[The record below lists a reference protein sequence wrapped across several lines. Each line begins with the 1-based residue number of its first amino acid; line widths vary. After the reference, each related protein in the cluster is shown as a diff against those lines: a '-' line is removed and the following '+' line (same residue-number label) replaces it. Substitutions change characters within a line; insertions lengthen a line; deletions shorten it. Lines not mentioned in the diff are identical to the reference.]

1 MGKTKF
7 VFDNATGTLRPE
19 ANATPKHLVPLES
32 MSQPSQPS
40 KTEEVSIDLKTPKPN
55 VNLDEPIIQFR
66 QNTDYTIFQ
75 VIEERSRKPMMII
88 GGYGL
93 EIKFNI
99 AELRSTERIEQLL
112 GGLTTMFRKMILE
125 QALSKDKS

>member
-7 VFDNATGTLRPE
+7 VFDSTTGTLKPE
-19 ANATPKHLVPLES
+19 SNDVQKEHSTTPQPATTDD
-32 MSQPSQPS
+32 
-40 KTEEVSIDLKTPKPN
+40 TEVVSLDLKTHKPN
-55 VNLDEPIIQFR
+55 VNLNESIIHFR

-75 VIEERSRKPMMII
+75 VVEERTKKPMMII

-112 GGLTTMFRKMILE
+112 GGLTTMFRKLILE
-125 QALSKDKS
+125 QALSKSDR

>member
-19 ANATPKHLVPLES
+19 ANATPKHLVPLD
-32 MSQPSQPS
+32 PVPQPS
-40 KTEEVSIDLKTPKPN
+40 KTEEVSIDLRTPKPN

>member
-19 ANATPKHLVPLES
+19 AIATPKQIVPLNNAPQSDEHS
-32 MSQPSQPS
+32 EI
-40 KTEEVSIDLKTPKPN
+40 KEVSIDLKTPKPN
-55 VNLDEPIIQFR
+55 VKLDEPIIQFR

-112 GGLTTMFRKMILE
+112 GGLTTMFRKLILE
-125 QALSKDKS
+125 QALSMDKS

>member
-7 VFDNATGTLRPE
+7 VFDNKTGTLKPE
-19 ANATPKHLVPLES
+19 ANIASSKQAEEPQLKSSVP
-32 MSQPSQPS
+32 
-40 KTEEVSIDLKTPKPN
+40 EEPQMVGLDLRTHKPN
-55 VNLDEPIIQFR
+55 VNLDEPVIQFR
-66 QNTDYTIFQ
+66 QNTDYTVFQ
-75 VIEERSRKPMMII
+75 VIEERSKKSMMII

-125 QALSKDKS
+125 QALSKSDR

>member
-7 VFDNATGTLRPE
+7 IFDNATGTLKPE
-19 ANATPKHLVPLES
+19 SSVVTSKQVEE
-32 MSQPSQPS
+32 SQPKSSMPEESQI
-40 KTEEVSIDLKTPKPN
+40 VGLDLRTHKPN

-66 QNTDYTIFQ
+66 QNTDYTVFQ
-75 VIEERSRKPMMII
+75 VIEERSKKPMMII

-112 GGLTTMFRKMILE
+112 GGLTTMFRKLILE
-125 QALSKDKS
+125 QALSKSDR

>member
-7 VFDNATGTLRPE
+7 VFDNESGTFKAE
-19 ANATPKHLVPLES
+19 ANTSPRQMVKDNHVTPL
-32 MSQPSQPS
+32 QNNI
-40 KTEEVSIDLKTPKPN
+40 EEVKMDLSTHKPN
-55 VNLDEPIIQFR
+55 VNLNEPIVQFR

-75 VIEERSRKPMMII
+75 VTEERTKKPMMVI

-112 GGLTTMFRKMILE
+112 GGLTSMFRKIILE
-125 QALSKDKS
+125 QALNKSDS

>member
-7 VFDNATGTLRPE
+7 VFDNATGTLKPATDITPQESAKTSQSKSSMPE
-19 ANATPKHLVPLES
+19 ETQLVEL
-32 MSQPSQPS
+32 
-40 KTEEVSIDLKTPKPN
+40 DLRTHKPN

-66 QNTDYTIFQ
+66 QNADYTVFQ
-75 VIEERSRKPMMII
+75 VIEERSKKPMMII

-112 GGLTTMFRKMILE
+112 SGLTTMFRKLILE
-125 QALSKDKS
+125 QALSKSDR

>member
-7 VFDNATGTLRPE
+7 VFDNESGTFKAESNVSLTQKVSASPVG
-19 ANATPKHLVPLES
+19 TP
-32 MSQPSQPS
+32 QDG
-40 KTEEVSIDLKTPKPN
+40 TEEVKMDLTTHKPN
-55 VNLDEPIIQFR
+55 VNLNEPIIQFR

-75 VIEERSRKPMMII
+75 VTEERTKKAMMEI
-88 GGYGL
+88 GGYAL

-112 GGLTTMFRKMILE
+112 NGLTSMFRKIILE
-125 QALSKDKS
+125 QALKKSDS

>member
-7 VFDNATGTLRPE
+7 VFDNVTGTLRPE
-19 ANATPKHLVPLES
+19 ANATPKHLVPLD
-32 MSQPSQPS
+32 PAPQPS
-40 KTEEVSIDLKTPKPN
+40 KTEEVSIDLRTPKPN

>member
-7 VFDNATGTLRPE
+7 VFDSTTGTLKPE
-19 ANATPKHLVPLES
+19 SNDVQKEHSTIPQPATTDD
-32 MSQPSQPS
+32 
-40 KTEEVSIDLKTPKPN
+40 TEVVSLDLKTHKPN
-55 VNLDEPIIQFR
+55 VNLNEPIIHFR

-75 VIEERSRKPMMII
+75 VVEERTKKPMMII

-112 GGLTTMFRKMILE
+112 GGLTTMFRKLILE
-125 QALSKDKS
+125 QALSKSDR

>member
-7 VFDNATGTLRPE
+7 VFDNASGTLKPE
-19 ANATPKHLVPLES
+19 T
-32 MSQPSQPS
+32 
-40 KTEEVSIDLKTPKPN
+40 KTIPQEHVSEPQLQSPIDNEAEVVGIDLRTHKPN
-55 VNLDEPIIQFR
+55 VNLNEPIIQFR
-66 QNTDYTIFQ
+66 QNADYTVFQ
-75 VIEERSRKPMMII
+75 VVEERSKKPMMII

-112 GGLTTMFRKMILE
+112 GGLTTMFRKLILE
-125 QALSKDKS
+125 QALSKSNR

>member
-7 VFDNATGTLRPE
+7 VFDANTGTLEPEKESVAKTSASSAMPKMGSEAVSLDLNAHRPDT
-19 ANATPKHLVPLES
+19 NP
-32 MSQPSQPS
+32 
-40 KTEEVSIDLKTPKPN
+40 
-55 VNLDEPIIQFR
+55 DEPIIGFR

-75 VIEERSRKPMMII
+75 VTEERSRKTLMVI

-93 EIKFNI
+93 EIKFNV

-112 GGLTTMFRKMILE
+112 GGLNTLFRKLILE
-125 QALSKDKS
+125 QVLSKGQ

>member
-7 VFDNATGTLRPE
+7 VFDNATGTLKPE
-19 ANATPKHLVPLES
+19 TSIV
-32 MSQPSQPS
+32 SQEHTAEPQQSNDIQ
-40 KTEEVSIDLKTPKPN
+40 KDTEVVELDLRTHKPN
-55 VNLDEPIIQFR
+55 VKLDEPTIQFR

-75 VIEERSRKPMMII
+75 VIEERSKKPMMII

-112 GGLTTMFRKMILE
+112 GGLTKMFRKLILE
-125 QALSKDKS
+125 QALSKSDR

>member
-7 VFDNATGTLRPE
+7 VFDNKTGTLKPE
-19 ANATPKHLVPLES
+19 SSVKSPTQIAPPLPKSSVLEEP
-32 MSQPSQPS
+32 QI
-40 KTEEVSIDLKTPKPN
+40 VGLDLRTHKLN
-55 VNLDEPIIQFR
+55 VNLGEPTIQFR
-66 QNTDYTIFQ
+66 QNTDYTVFQ
-75 VIEERSRKPMMII
+75 VIEERSKKPMMII

-112 GGLTTMFRKMILE
+112 GGLTTMFRKLILE
-125 QALSKDKS
+125 QALSKSDR

>member
-7 VFDNATGTLRPE
+7 VFDNATGTLKPATDITPQEAAKTSQQKSSVPE
-19 ANATPKHLVPLES
+19 ETQLVGL
-32 MSQPSQPS
+32 
-40 KTEEVSIDLKTPKPN
+40 DLRTHKPN

-66 QNTDYTIFQ
+66 QNADYTVFQ
-75 VIEERSRKPMMII
+75 VVEERSKKPMMII

-112 GGLTTMFRKMILE
+112 GGLTTMFRKLILE
-125 QALSKDKS
+125 QVLSKSDR

>member
-7 VFDNATGTLRPE
+7 VFNNSTGTLEPE
-19 ANATPKHLVPLES
+19 TNSIQKVANI
-32 MSQPSQPS
+32 QPSA
-40 KTEEVSIDLKTPKPN
+40 KLEEDEVVTLDLNTHKPN
-55 VNLDEPIIQFR
+55 VKLDEPIIQFR

-75 VIEERSRKPMMII
+75 VVEERTKKPMMII

-112 GGLTTMFRKMILE
+112 GGLTTMFRKLILE
-125 QALSKDKS
+125 QALAKSDR

>member
-7 VFDNATGTLRPE
+7 VFDNKTGTLKPE
-19 ANATPKHLVPLES
+19 GGVKPSTQAE
-32 MSQPSQPS
+32 PSQPKS
-40 KTEEVSIDLKTPKPN
+40 SVPEESQIVGLDLRTHKPN

-66 QNTDYTIFQ
+66 QNTDYTVFQ
-75 VIEERSRKPMMII
+75 IIEERSKKPMMII

-112 GGLTTMFRKMILE
+112 GGLTTMFRKLILE
-125 QALSKDKS
+125 QALSKSDR

>member
-1 MGKTKF
+1 MSKTKF
-7 VFDNATGTLRPE
+7 VFDDVTGTLRPE
-19 ANATPKHLVPLES
+19 SIATPKQIVPLEQIAKEPTS
-32 MSQPSQPS
+32 SR
-40 KTEEVSIDLKTPKPN
+40 TEEVSLDLKTPKPN

-75 VIEERSRKPMMII
+75 IFEERSRKTMMVI

-93 EIKFNI
+93 EIKFNM
-99 AELRSTERIEQLL
+99 AELRSTKRIEQLL
-112 GGLTTMFRKMILE
+112 NGLTTMFRKLILE

>member
-7 VFDNATGTLRPE
+7 IFDNATGTLKPE
-19 ANATPKHLVPLES
+19 DSVVTIKQAEESQPKSS
-32 MSQPSQPS
+32 MSEGTQI
-40 KTEEVSIDLKTPKPN
+40 VGLDLRTHKPN
-55 VNLDEPIIQFR
+55 VNLDEPIVQFR
-66 QNTDYTIFQ
+66 QNTDYTVFQ
-75 VIEERSRKPMMII
+75 VIEERSKKPMMII

-112 GGLTTMFRKMILE
+112 GGLTTMFRKLILE
-125 QALSKDKS
+125 QALSKSDR

>member
-7 VFDNATGTLRPE
+7 VFDNESGTFKAEVNTSPRQMVKD
-19 ANATPKHLVPLES
+19 NRVTPL
-32 MSQPSQPS
+32 QNNI
-40 KTEEVSIDLKTPKPN
+40 EEVKMDLSTHKPN
-55 VNLDEPIIQFR
+55 VNLNEPIVQFR

-75 VIEERSRKPMMII
+75 VTEERTKKPMMVI

-112 GGLTTMFRKMILE
+112 GGLTTMFRKIILE
-125 QALSKDKS
+125 QALNKSDS

>member
-7 VFDNATGTLRPE
+7 IFDNATGTLKPE
-19 ANATPKHLVPLES
+19 DSVVTFKQAEESQPKSS
-32 MSQPSQPS
+32 MSEGTQI
-40 KTEEVSIDLKTPKPN
+40 VGLDLRTHKPN
-55 VNLDEPIIQFR
+55 VNLDEPIVQFR
-66 QNTDYTIFQ
+66 QNTDYTVFQ
-75 VIEERSRKPMMII
+75 VIEERSKKPMMII

-112 GGLTTMFRKMILE
+112 GGLTTMFRKLILE
-125 QALSKDKS
+125 QALSKSDR

>member
-7 VFDNATGTLRPE
+7 VFDDASGTLKPE
-19 ANATPKHLVPLES
+19 SNIIVKPKAQEPAPKSSE
-32 MSQPSQPS
+32 
-40 KTEEVSIDLKTPKPN
+40 TNEVSLDLKVKTPN
-55 VNLDEPIIQFR
+55 VKTDEPIIQFR

-75 VIEERSRKPMMII
+75 VIEERTKNPMMVI

-99 AELRSTERIEQLL
+99 SELRTTERIEQLL
-112 GGLTTMFRKMILE
+112 GGLNTMFRKLILE
-125 QALSKDKS
+125 QALSKGEH

>member
-7 VFDNATGTLRPE
+7 IFDNATGTLKPDTNNVQK
-19 ANATPKHLVPLES
+19 AIDA
-32 MSQPSQPS
+32 QPAAKSDD
-40 KTEEVSIDLKTPKPN
+40 EVVALNLNTHKPN
-55 VNLDEPIIQFR
+55 VKLDEPIIQFR

-75 VIEERSRKPMMII
+75 VIEERTKKPMMII

-112 GGLTTMFRKMILE
+112 GGLTTMFRKLILE
-125 QALSKDKS
+125 QALAKSDR

>member
-7 VFDNATGTLRPE
+7 IFDNATGTLK
-19 ANATPKHLVPLES
+19 PKDSVVTIKQAEESQPKSS
-32 MSQPSQPS
+32 MSEGTQI
-40 KTEEVSIDLKTPKPN
+40 VGLDLRTHKPN
-55 VNLDEPIIQFR
+55 VNLDEPIVQFR
-66 QNTDYTIFQ
+66 QNTDYTVFQ
-75 VIEERSRKPMMII
+75 VIEERSKKPMMII

-112 GGLTTMFRKMILE
+112 GGLTTMFRKLILE
-125 QALSKDKS
+125 QALSKSDR

>member
-7 VFDNATGTLRPE
+7 VFDDATGTLRPE
-19 ANATPKHLVPLES
+19 TIATPKQIVPLEPVLKQIES
-32 MSQPSQPS
+32 SE
-40 KTEEVSIDLKTPKPN
+40 KEEVSLDLKTPKPN

-75 VIEERSRKPMMII
+75 VFEERSRKTMMVI

-112 GGLTTMFRKMILE
+112 GGLTIMFRKLILE